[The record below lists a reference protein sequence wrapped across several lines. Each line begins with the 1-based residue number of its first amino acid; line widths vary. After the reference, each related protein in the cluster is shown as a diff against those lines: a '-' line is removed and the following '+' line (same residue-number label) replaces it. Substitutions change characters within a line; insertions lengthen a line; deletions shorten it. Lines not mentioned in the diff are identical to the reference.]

1 MQTICYQRG
10 TILSEEIK
18 NKIKNKIFNQI
29 NNEHEFNKITT
40 ELKLKYADAERL
52 QRNEKPSKKLN
63 KDIKSLEENI
73 VKNVKTTQKNKTEL
87 YLQMNKLY
95 HDFWSDDPAQAI
107 ETFNAKTPI
116 ILFPIR
122 LEIKYRLKDDGS
134 YWLLVRI
141 FPDNIAI
148 QTHESD
154 ITLEELDRLREYHDK
169 ISSLRSEP
177 DDDKRIQSEKEA
189 YNILFLVLSG
199 IILLVF

>member
-95 HDFWSDDPAQAI
+95 HDFWSDDPTQAI

-122 LEIKYRLKDDGS
+122 LEIKYCT
-134 YWLLVRI
+134 LLFQIVSVCRHLVLI
-141 FPDNIAI
+141 LTKKF
-148 QTHESD
+148 
-154 ITLEELDRLREYHDK
+154 YHD
-169 ISSLRSEP
+169 
-177 DDDKRIQSEKEA
+177 
-189 YNILFLVLSG
+189 
-199 IILLVF
+199 ILLIDLILLA